1 MNQTGKRKARI
12 LVVDDDP
19 GLLRLLTIR
28 LRAESYDVEAVE
40 SAAQALAAS
49 SRFRPDLVITDLR
62 MDQMDGIGLLKE
74 LQNRW
79 PGLKVI
85 ILTAHGTIPDAVQAT
100 QMGAFGFLTKPV
112 DKQELLDQVQKAL
125 RISGFGAS
133 DEDWRAEI
141 VTRSAA
147 MEEKLAQAHMVAGTD
162 ARVLI
167 TGESGTGKELLARA
181 IHRGSPRRNKPFV
194 AINCSAMAEE
204 LLESELFGHEKGSF
218 TGATRAHR
226 GLFMA
231 ADGGTLMLDE
241 IGDMPMRLQ
250 VKLLRV
256 LQENVI
262 RPVGSTDAIATN
274 VRVISATHRDL
285 QQLMASGQFREDLYY
300 RLNVVH
306 IEMPSLNRRRE
317 DIPLLVA
324 HFLAQIA
331 KESGVRKIYAPEA
344 VELLATADWPGNIRQ
359 LQNVVRQNV
368 ALSQTPIIP
377 VELVQQSL
385 GGTPGRLPSFDEA
398 RDEFTRS
405 YLSQILQITGGNVSQ
420 AARLARRN
428 RTDFYKLLARHQL
441 TPEGVQAALGGAAA
455 RVPRSAARYR
465 AALSAASG
473 TFLPNWVASM
483 LSCPAGRRVSAGS
496 RRLRGAR
503 QVAARHG
510 ERLAHRLRLGALARH
525 AQVQVLRIVPGVI
538 QPQVRRG
545 HHHPLGHDDRALDA
559 VLQLPHVARPAVGL
573 DGTDRIRGEPA
584 RGLAEALGDLLQQE
598 LREQQTVALAV
609 LERRDAHRH
618 FTDAIEEV
626 IAEGAA

>member
-1 MNQTGKRKARI
+1 VTLTPLGMLTTGERRIPHVTQTGKRKARI

-40 SAAQALAAS
+40 SGVLALAAA

-74 LQNRW
+74 LQSRW

-85 ILTAHGTIPDAVQAT
+85 MLTAHGTIPDAVQAT

-147 MEEKLAQAHMVAGTD
+147 MEEKLSQAHMVAGTD

-167 TGESGTGKELLARA
+167 TGEAGTGKELLARA
-181 IHRGSPRRNKPFV
+181 IHRASPRKNKPFV
-194 AINCSAMAEE
+194 AVNCSAMAEN
-204 LLESELFGHEKGSF
+204 LLESELFGHEKGAF
-218 TGATRAHR
+218 AGAVRAQR
-226 GLFMA
+226 GQFA
-231 ADGGTLMLDE
+231 AVDGGTLMLDE

-256 LQENVI
+256 LQENMI
-262 RPVGSTDAIATN
+262 RPVGGAEGIPVN
-274 VRVISATHRDL
+274 VRVVSATHRDL
-285 QQLMASGQFREDLYY
+285 QQLMAGGLFREDLYY

-306 IEMPSLNRRRE
+306 IEMPALSRRRE

-331 KESGVRKIYAPEA
+331 KESGMRKIYAPEA

-385 GGTPGRLPSFDEA
+385 GGGPGRLPSFDEA

-420 AARLARRN
+420 AARLAKRN
-428 RTDFYKLLARHQL
+428 RTDFYKLLGRHQL
-441 TPEGVQAALGGAAA
+441 TPEEFKQ
-455 RVPRSAARYR
+455 R
-465 AALSAASG
+465 
-473 TFLPNWVASM
+473 
-483 LSCPAGRRVSAGS
+483 
-496 RRLRGAR
+496 
-503 QVAARHG
+503 
-510 ERLAHRLRLGALARH
+510 
-525 AQVQVLRIVPGVI
+525 
-538 QPQVRRG
+538 
-545 HHHPLGHDDRALDA
+545 
-559 VLQLPHVARPAVGL
+559 
-573 DGTDRIRGEPA
+573 
-584 RGLAEALGDLLQQE
+584 
-598 LREQQTVALAV
+598 
-609 LERRDAHRH
+609 
-618 FTDAIEEV
+618 
-626 IAEGAA
+626 

>member
-1 MNQTGKRKARI
+1 VNQTGKRKARI

-28 LRAESYDVEAVE
+28 LRAENYDVEAVE
-40 SAAQALAAS
+40 SAALALAAA

-112 DKQELLDQVQKAL
+112 DKQELLDQVQRAL

-141 VTRSAA
+141 ITRSAL

-162 ARVLI
+162 ARVLL
-167 TGESGTGKELLARA
+167 TGEGGTGKEMLARA
-181 IHRGSPRRNKPFV
+181 IHRASPRRNKAFV
-194 AINCSAMAEE
+194 SVNCSAVTEE
-204 LLESELFGHEKGSF
+204 LLDAELFGAASGAPP
-218 TGATRAHR
+218 TGAPAAPRPPQR
-226 GLFMA
+226 GAFFA
-231 ADGGTLMLDE
+231 ADGGTLLLEGIADL
-241 IGDMPMRLQ
+241 PMRLQ

-256 LQENVI
+256 LQENAV
-262 RPVGSTDAIATN
+262 RPGSGGDPVPVN
-274 VRVISATHRDL
+274 VRVISSTQRDL
-285 QQLMASGQFREDLYY
+285 QQLMTSGQFREDLYY

-306 IEMPSLNRRRE
+306 IEMPPLNRRRE

-324 HFLAQIA
+324 HFLAQVA
-331 KESGVRKIYAPEA
+331 RESGVRKIYAPEA
-344 VELLATADWPGNIRQ
+344 VELLATADWQGNIRQ
-359 LQNVVRQNV
+359 LHNVVRQNV

-377 VELVQQSL
+377 AELVQQSL

-420 AARLARRN
+420 AARLAKRN

-441 TPEGVQAALGGAAA
+441 T
-455 RVPRSAARYR
+455 S
-465 AALSAASG
+465 
-473 TFLPNWVASM
+473 
-483 LSCPAGRRVSAGS
+483 
-496 RRLRGAR
+496 
-503 QVAARHG
+503 
-510 ERLAHRLRLGALARH
+510 
-525 AQVQVLRIVPGVI
+525 
-538 QPQVRRG
+538 
-545 HHHPLGHDDRALDA
+545 
-559 VLQLPHVARPAVGL
+559 
-573 DGTDRIRGEPA
+573 
-584 RGLAEALGDLLQQE
+584 
-598 LREQQTVALAV
+598 
-609 LERRDAHRH
+609 
-618 FTDAIEEV
+618 EEFKQR
-626 IAEGAA
+626 

>member
-1 MNQTGKRKARI
+1 MTPTPLGMLTTAQRRTSQVTQTGKRKARI

-40 SAAQALAAS
+40 SGVLALAAA

-62 MDQMDGIGLLKE
+62 MDQMDGLGLLKE
-74 LQNRW
+74 LQSRW

-85 ILTAHGTIPDAVQAT
+85 ILTAHGTIPDAVHAT

-125 RISGFGAS
+125 RISGFGNS

-141 VTRSAA
+141 ITRSAA

-181 IHRGSPRRNKPFV
+181 IHKASPRRNKPFV
-194 AINCSAMAEE
+194 AINCSAMAEN

-226 GLFMA
+226 GLFSA
-231 ADGGTLMLDE
+231 ADSGTLMLDE

-256 LQENVI
+256 LQENMI
-262 RPVGSTDAIATN
+262 RPVGTTDAVPVN
-274 VRVISATHRDL
+274 VRVVSATHRDL
-285 QQLMASGQFREDLYY
+285 QQLMNGGLFREDLYY

-306 IEMPSLNRRRE
+306 IDVPPLSRRRE

-331 KESGVRKIYAPEA
+331 KESGMRKIYAPEA

-385 GGTPGRLPSFDEA
+385 GGGPGRLPSFDEA

-405 YLSQILQITGGNVSQ
+405 YLSQILQITAGNVSQ
-420 AARLARRN
+420 AARLAKRN
-428 RTDFYKLLARHQL
+428 RTDFYKLLSRHQL
-441 TPEGVQAALGGAAA
+441 TPEEFKQ
-455 RVPRSAARYR
+455 R
-465 AALSAASG
+465 
-473 TFLPNWVASM
+473 
-483 LSCPAGRRVSAGS
+483 
-496 RRLRGAR
+496 
-503 QVAARHG
+503 
-510 ERLAHRLRLGALARH
+510 
-525 AQVQVLRIVPGVI
+525 
-538 QPQVRRG
+538 
-545 HHHPLGHDDRALDA
+545 
-559 VLQLPHVARPAVGL
+559 
-573 DGTDRIRGEPA
+573 
-584 RGLAEALGDLLQQE
+584 
-598 LREQQTVALAV
+598 
-609 LERRDAHRH
+609 
-618 FTDAIEEV
+618 
-626 IAEGAA
+626 